1 MIIGSQCGFEVDDGV
16 LDFIDFMFFQ
26 CVISQNLWL
35 LFVVFMLQ
43 NMQGIFV
50 YMLGN
55 GDIGMVIVIVFVDN
69 DQISYFYQFFFNVL
83 QIIVVIGN
91 L

>member
-69 DQISYFYQFFFNVL
+69 EQISYFYQFFFNVL